1 MSDKSK
7 KIIKGLAEA
16 VEVLPD
22 DKREYL
28 LGFADGV
35 AAMAGK
41 KPGKSEENHETEEAD
56 KK

>member
-1 MSDKSK
+1 MSDTSK
-7 KIIKGLAEA
+7 KIVKSLAEA
-16 VEVLPD
+16 VKVLPD

-41 KPGKSEENHETEEAD
+41 KPENDEPAEDD
-56 KK
+56 KKEH

>member
-1 MSDKSK
+1 MSDTSK
-7 KIIKGLAEA
+7 KIVKSLAEA
-16 VEVLPD
+16 VKVLPD

-41 KPGKSEENHETEEAD
+41 KPEKSEENDETEEAD

>member
-35 AAMAGK
+35 AAMSGK
-41 KPGKSEENHETEEAD
+41 KPENDEPTEDD
-56 KK
+56 KKEH